1 MLDRKSA
8 PQFAEI
14 KDFHLPSPEILELT
28 NRTPIVLFQD
38 VQQQVLK
45 IELVFKAG
53 KWFEPKLGVAHFT
66 AQMLEK
72 GTANKTSYQIAQ
84 TFDKF
89 GCSIEVSAGF
99 DFTSISLYFLSK
111 NINKVLPL
119 FCEIV
124 TSPSF
129 PESEFQLM
137 KDVFRQNLKINNK
150 KNSYVA
156 GKAVRQNIFGEQH
169 PYGGSIEADDVD
181 KIIREDLLSFFNNY
195 FALHE
200 VYVTGYLSPSI
211 KQSLISELSGIKS
224 TTPIQ
229 ITKAVPIIT
238 GAFSQHIEI
247 SGSVQ
252 ASLRLGKKTINRSH
266 PDYAALVLLNHILG
280 GYFGSRLMKNIREE
294 KGLTYGIHSSLNTLK
309 NDALFL
315 IGTDVNRETQD
326 IAFAEIKSEINK
338 LIEEPVERTELEI
351 TKNHL
356 LGSLQLETANPFSIL
371 EKIKAIRLNQL
382 NPNFYSTLFTD
393 ILTTDAAT
401 LKRVAQ
407 SHLQTVSLFEVSAG

>member
-8 PQFAEI
+8 PQCAEI
-14 KDFHLPSPEILELT
+14 KNFHLPAPEILELT
-28 NRTPIVLFQD
+28 NGIPLVLFKD

-45 IELVFKAG
+45 IELVFNAG
-53 KWFEPKLGVAHFT
+53 KWFETKRGAAHFT

-72 GTANKTSYQIAQ
+72 GTPNKTSYQIAEV
-84 TFDKF
+84 FDRF
-89 GCSIEVSAGF
+89 GCSVEVSAGY
-99 DFTSISLYFLSK
+99 DFISISLYVLSK

-129 PESEFQLM
+129 PESEFLLL
-137 KDVFRQNLKINNK
+137 KDVFKQNLKINSK

-156 GKAVRQNIFGEQH
+156 GKAIRQNIFGDQH
-169 PYGGSIEADDVD
+169 PYGSSIEADDVD
-181 KIIREDLLSFFNNY
+181 KLTREDLLNY
-195 FALHE
+195 FSNHFVLHE
-200 VYVTGYLSPSI
+200 VYITGFLSTST
-211 KQSLISELSGIKS
+211 KQLLISELSGVKS
-224 TTPIQ
+224 TTTQ
-229 ITKAVPIIT
+229 ITKAISSNTIE
-238 GAFSQHIEI
+238 AFSRHIEI
-247 SGSVQ
+247 PGSVQ
-252 ASLRLGKKTINRSH
+252 SSLRLGKKTINRSH
-266 PDYAALVLLNHILG
+266 PDYPAFVLLNHILG

-294 KGLTYGIHSSLNTLK
+294 KGLTYGIHSSINTLK

-326 IAFAEIKSEINK
+326 LAFSEIKAEINK
-338 LIEEPVERTELEI
+338 LIEEPIERSELEV

-371 EKIKAIRLNQL
+371 EKIKTIRLNQL
-382 NPNFYSTLFTD
+382 NPNFYNTLFKN

-407 SHLQTVSLFEVSAG
+407 SHLQSESLFQVSAG

>member
-14 KDFHLPSPEILELT
+14 KDFHLPSQEILELT

-195 FALHE
+195 FALYE

-326 IAFAEIKSEINK
+326 IAFAEIKSEIKK

-382 NPNFYSTLFTD
+382 NPEFYSTLFTN

-407 SHLQTVSLFEVSAG
+407 SHLQTESLFEVSVG

>member
-169 PYGGSIEADDVD
+169 PYGGSIEADDAD
-181 KIIREDLLSFFNNY
+181 KLTRADLLSYFSNNFF
-195 FALHE
+195 LHE
-200 VYVTGYLSPSI
+200 VYVTGFLPPST
-211 KQSLISELSGIKS
+211 KPSFISELSEIKS
-224 TTPIQ
+224 TTPTQ
-229 ITKAVPIIT
+229 ITKALPSIT
-238 GAFSQHIEI
+238 EAFSQHIEMP
-247 SGSVQ
+247 GSVQ
-252 ASLRLGKKTINRSH
+252 SSLRLGKKTINRSH
-266 PDYAALVLLNHILG
+266 PDYSALVLLNHILG

-326 IAFAEIKSEINK
+326 IVFSEIKSEINR
-338 LIEEPVERTELEI
+338 LIEEPVDWTELEI

-382 NPNFYSTLFTD
+382 DPEFYSTLFTN

-407 SHLQTVSLFEVSAG
+407 SHLQTESLFEVSVG

>member
-382 NPNFYSTLFTD
+382 NPNFYSKLFTD

>member
-356 LGSLQLETANPFSIL
+356 LGSLQLEAANPFSIL